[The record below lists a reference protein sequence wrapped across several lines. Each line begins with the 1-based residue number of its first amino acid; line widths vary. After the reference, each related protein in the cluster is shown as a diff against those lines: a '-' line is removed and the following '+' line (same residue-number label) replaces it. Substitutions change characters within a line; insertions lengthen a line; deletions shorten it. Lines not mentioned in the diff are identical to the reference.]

1 MLENEWFLW
10 YSELLKSA
18 DIFVIVGLNKIAEMA
33 MVNRPVNRYG
43 SPGHF
48 RVFVRYAFFQIPG
61 ILMALLGAGLAVK
74 WMELPLWMAAAFVC
88 AWVVKDM
95 VMFRFVWRSYDCR
108 IRPGDPFS
116 MIGLRGIAQER
127 LAPSG
132 YVLVRGERWRG
143 DVTGHDGFVEKGEM
157 IQVREVKGLTLLVEP
172 VTVERLEK
180 EG

>member
-1 MLENEWFLW
+1 MRGASW
-10 YSELLKSA
+10 
-18 DIFVIVGLNKIAEMA
+18 
-33 MVNRPVNRYG
+33 
-43 SPGHF
+43 HF
-48 RVFVRYAFFQIPG
+48 RILARYALFQIPG
-61 ILMALLGAGLAVK
+61 ILMALLGAGLVVT
-74 WMELPLWMAAAFVC
+74 WMELPLWIAVAFVC

-95 VMFRFVWRSYDCR
+95 VMFRFVWRSYDRR

-116 MIGLRGIAQER
+116 MIGLRGTAQER

-132 YVLVRGERWRG
+132 YVLVRGERWKG

-172 VTVERLEK
+172 VAVERLKK